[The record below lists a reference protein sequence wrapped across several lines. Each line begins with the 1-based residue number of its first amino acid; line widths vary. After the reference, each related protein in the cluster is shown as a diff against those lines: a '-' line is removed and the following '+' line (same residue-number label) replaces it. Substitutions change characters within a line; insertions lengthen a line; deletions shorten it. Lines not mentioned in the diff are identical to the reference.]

1 MKSRIN
7 LYLPEL
13 RPVKEVL
20 SLKHSMSYMVL
31 SVFILVL
38 AIAGTTYLNQQL
50 KAENIRFQNELT
62 LQESILAEKTNEL
75 AAVTTNSPVLNDIK
89 QVKAKTAE
97 KKVDLSSLNKV
108 FKENVGFSGLFEGL
122 TTIKVND
129 VWLTIIESRNGKL
142 SFSGSA
148 LKSQT
153 VPRWVEALEQSSALN
168 GHSFSGLEI
177 QREDNLIHFTL
188 QNIGSEIAET
198 SQ

>member
-31 SVFILVL
+31 SMFILVL

-89 QVKAKTAE
+89 LVKAKTAE
-97 KKVDLSSLNKV
+97 KKVVLSSLNKV

-148 LKSQT
+148 LKSQA
-153 VPRWVEALEQSSALN
+153 VPRWVEALEQSSAFS

-188 QNIGSEIAET
+188 QNIGSEIAEA

>member
-13 RPVKEVL
+13 RPVKETL
-20 SLKHSMSYMVL
+20 SLKHSISYMVL

-38 AIAGTTYLNQQL
+38 VIAGTTYLNQQL

-62 LQESILAEKTNEL
+62 LQETILAEKANEL
-75 AAVTTNSPVLNDIK
+75 AAVTTNSPLLNDIK
-89 QVKAKTAE
+89 QAKAKTAQ
-97 KKVDLSSLNKV
+97 KKVVLSSLNRV
-108 FKENVGFSGLFEGL
+108 FKENIGFSGLFEGL

-129 VWLTIIESRNGKL
+129 VWLTVIESRNGKL
-142 SFSGSA
+142 SFAGSA
-148 LKSQT
+148 LKSQA
-153 VPRWVEALEQSSALN
+153 VPRWVEAMEQSSAFS

-177 QREDNLIHFTL
+177 QREDNLVHFTL
-188 QNIGSEIAET
+188 QNSGSEIAEA

>member
-13 RPVKEVL
+13 KPVKEVL

-31 SVFILVL
+31 SMFILVL

-89 QVKAKTAE
+89 LVKAKTAE
-97 KKVDLSSLNKV
+97 KKVVLSSLNKV

-148 LKSQT
+148 LKSQA
-153 VPRWVEALEQSSALN
+153 VPRWVEALEQSSAFS

-188 QNIGSEIAET
+188 QNIGSEIAEA